1 LITQK
6 QLDKKYCLLLILSF
20 MFIKCDDVSLSTVT
34 ITNNCTEV
42 VSVVISSKSDDSDG
56 GSTSNY
62 ESFLVFP
69 GDTYE
74 AELLLEGDTQ
84 ISIKAEMSTKK
95 ADYSYYGTEKDIIMI
110 DDDFI

>member
-1 LITQK
+1 
-6 QLDKKYCLLLILSF
+6 

-62 ESFLVFP
+62 ESFLVFL